1 MEGRRV
7 GGSRDVRIDH
17 PGIPRVER
25 SVVSRGH
32 QIFPTGS
39 SVGSHRIIP
48 RAVAAPY
55 SAIGAAAERI
65 DEFEPIL
72 FERQSAA
79 RVEIALVEDGK
90 AGAID
95 IAAATGSA
103 G

>member
-1 MEGRRV
+1 MEGRGV
-7 GGSRDVRIDH
+7 GGSGHVRINH
-17 PGIPRVER
+17 PGIPRVGR

-32 QIFPTGS
+32 EIFPAGR
-39 SVGSHRIIP
+39 SVGVHRMIP
-48 RAVAAPY
+48 CAVAAPY
-55 SAIGAAAERI
+55 SAIGAAAERV

-72 FERQSAA
+72 VERQSAA